1 MILETF
7 LCMCMCVCVCVC
19 VCVSHSVASNSLQC
33 HVACQA
39 PLSMEFCK
47 QEYRSGLPFSSPGD
61 LPDPGIE
68 PTSLALAGEFFTN
81 VPSGKPN
88 I

>member
-1 MILETF
+1 MEALRN
-7 LCMCMCVCVCVC
+7 CAC
-19 VCVSHSVASNSLQC
+19 SVMSNSLGHHWTVIC
-33 HVACQA
+33 KA